1 MDIVLGF
8 LSSGGGKANQ
18 PLGEYVHHTLKM
30 KRRVFID
37 KVARIYRDL
46 LLDTQLLQ
54 CITQYYLLDGP
65 NDTIMDCI
73 LK

>member
-30 KRRVFID
+30 KRRAFID